1 MKLKKVNN
9 VYKVIFRVYLFDIK
23 LFINL
28 YVVEIMLIFLE
39 KKEEKTFGVL

>member
-1 MKLKKVNN
+1 MKLKNVND

-23 LFINL
+23 IFKIL
-28 YVVEIMLIFLE
+28 YAVEIMLIFLE